1 MTHDEFNAFCRAKAH
16 TTYVVQWGGSHVW
29 KVAGKLFA
37 LGTTNKEGGPAYTFK
52 TSEMN
57 YHFLSQA
64 PGYKPAPYMA
74 SRGML
79 WIQQHQSPAEND
91 EELRYYLNESY
102 RLVTL
107 GFSKKKQRELG
118 FNQI

>member
-1 MTHDEFNAFCRAKAH
+1 VTHDEFNAFCEAKPH

-37 LGTTNKEGGPAYTFK
+37 LGTVNKEGEPAYTFK
-52 TSEMN
+52 TSETN
-57 YHFLSQA
+57 FHFLTQA
-64 PGYKPAPYMA
+64 HGYQPAPYMA

-79 WIQQHQSPAEND
+79 WIQQYQSPKEKD
-91 EELRYYLNESY
+91 EELRYYINESY

-107 GFSKKKQRELG
+107 GLSKKKQKELG
-118 FNQI
+118 FNKI

>member
-1 MTHDEFNAFCRAKAH
+1 VTHDEFNAFCRAKAH